1 MKILLLNPL
10 MDLELKELIRQ
21 TLATEKPDILF
32 LFTDPR
38 FFIWLFEMEDEV
50 HQICPIIWWHV
61 WDNYPYPEFNDPFYE
76 ATDTLNC
83 HSYLTYEMVSKHYPN
98 KTNFIPHA
106 LPENMF
112 FPLPEEKIKE
122 FKSKSIGHSRK
133 DDFIC
138 FWMNRNARRKRPN
151 DLLLAWKKFYDMA
164 ESKYGKCKASFLM
177 HTDPRDPEGPN
188 LFQVVENLGIT
199 DSVIFSTER
208 VGFEQ
213 INILHNIADC
223 CINISYAEGFGLATL
238 EAMQTATPIIAT
250 KTGGLTRQAIDHRNK
265 SENGIALDVKLK
277 SLVGSQTVPY
287 IYEDY
292 CSIEDTAAALLKM
305 YEMTPEERKK
315 LGMKAKKYVEEEFN
329 YQTTVELWHNS
340 LKNTIENWKKT
351 KRWTCKEY

>member
-1 MKILLLNPL
+1 MFSSERIGFDKIN
-10 MDLELKELIRQ
+10 EY
-21 TLATEKPDILF
+21 
-32 LFTDPR
+32 
-38 FFIWLFEMEDEV
+38 
-50 HQICPIIWWHV
+50 
-61 WDNYPYPEFNDPFYE
+61 N
-76 ATDTLNC
+76 
-83 HSYLTYEMVSKHYPN
+83 
-98 KTNFIPHA
+98 
-106 LPENMF
+106 
-112 FPLPEEKIKE
+112 
-122 FKSKSIGHSRK
+122 
-133 DDFIC
+133 
-138 FWMNRNARRKRPN
+138 
-151 DLLLAWKKFYDMA
+151 
-164 ESKYGKCKASFLM
+164 
-177 HTDPRDPEGPN
+177 
-188 LFQVVENLGIT
+188 
-199 DSVIFSTER
+199 
-208 VGFEQ
+208 
-213 INILHNIADC
+213 NIADAV
-223 CINISYAEGFGLATL
+223 INISYAEGFGLATL